1 MYESYFGFERP
12 PFNNVP
18 DTAFF
23 FGSNR
28 HNEALAQ
35 LLFAVEARKGF
46 AVLTGEV
53 GAGKTTITRALF
65 RRLDPERTVTAS
77 ITNSRLTGVQ
87 LLHTVAREFGLE
99 NIPPSRP
106 VLLESINDFLI
117 EQLAAD
123 KNVVLLVDEAQDLP
137 LSTLEE
143 IRLIS
148 NLETEQEKLIQIVL
162 VGQPELRE
170 SIDHPDL
177 RQLRQRIA
185 LRYHLSPLDR
195 KETEAYVN
203 HRLRVAG
210 PTADVRFSDRAHNT
224 VYRYSR
230 GVPRLINLCCDK
242 ALLVAFTEEVRKI
255 DTRTVMEGIREIEGP
270 DFTFKAREQQEANT
284 ASLGQRK
291 RAFIRLPFLGGRYR

>member
-28 HNEALAQ
+28 HNEALSQ
-35 LLFAVEARKGF
+35 LLYAVEGRKGF

-53 GAGKTTITRALF
+53 GAGKTTLTRALL
-65 RRLDPERTVTAS
+65 RRLDSETTITAVV
-77 ITNSRLTGVQ
+77 TNSRLTGVQ
-87 LLHTVAREFGLE
+87 LLHTVAREYGLE
-99 NIPPSRP
+99 NLTPSRP
-106 VLLESINDFLI
+106 ALLEAINAFLI
-117 EQLAAD
+117 EQLSLD
-123 KNVVLLVDEAQDLP
+123 RNVVLLIDEAQDLP

-143 IRLIS
+143 VRLIS
-148 NLETEQEKLIQIVL
+148 NLETEREKLIQIIL

-185 LRYHLSPLDR
+185 MRYHLKPLDR
-195 KETEAYVN
+195 KETEEYIV

-210 PTADVRFSDRAHNT
+210 PTADVRFTDRGINT
-224 VYRYSR
+224 VFRYSR

-242 ALLVAFTEEVRKI
+242 ALLVAFTEDVRRLDSRI
-255 DTRTVMEGIREIEGP
+255 VMEGIREIEGP
-270 DFTFKAREQQEANT
+270 TFTFKAREEIEAANE
-284 ASLGQRK
+284 ALGAKRK
-291 RAFIRLPFLGGRYR
+291 AFIRLPFLGGRYR

>member
-1 MYESYFGFERP
+1 MYESFFGFERS

-23 FGSNR
+23 FGSHR

-35 LLFAVEARKGF
+35 LIYAVEARKGF

-53 GAGKTTITRALF
+53 GAGKTTLTRALF
-65 RRLDPERTVTAS
+65 RRLDPDSTMTATV
-77 ITNSRLTGVQ
+77 TNSRLTGVQ
-87 LLHTVAREFGLE
+87 LLHTVAKEFGIE
-99 NIPPSRP
+99 NAPPSRP
-106 VLLESINDFLI
+106 LLLEAINKFLI
-117 EQLAAD
+117 DQLAAD
-123 KNVVLLVDEAQDLP
+123 RNVVLLVDEAQDLP

-148 NLETEQEKLIQIVL
+148 NLETEREKLIQIIL

-185 LRYHLSPLDR
+185 MRYHLNPLDR
-195 KETEAYVN
+195 KETEAYVL

-210 PTADVRFSDRAHNT
+210 PAADVRFTDRGLNT
-224 VYRYSR
+224 VFRYSR
-230 GVPRLINLCCDK
+230 GIPRLINLCCDK
-242 ALLVAFTEEVRKI
+242 ALLVAFTDDQRKL
-255 DTRTVMEGIREIEGP
+255 DARVVMDGIREIEGP
-270 DFTFKAREQQEANT
+270 TFTFKAREEMEA
-284 ASLGQRK
+284 ASNAAGQRR